1 MKKKPSTFNQ
11 SGFTLIELMVV
22 IVIVGVMAS
31 LILLNI
37 DGVDQRKA
45 MQARELLILDLK
57 RINREAN
64 DQARIYALDVQSATD
79 VAPFRYGLVEYQS
92 ISPHSN
98 RLALNTQQSNVFQ
111 QNKWKEL
118 KNFQLRSL
126 PNHVSFAVESQ
137 TKSYQNANNDDLI
150 GTNAPKIIWFGNG
163 EVKPVSIQMYYDQN
177 PVGALINIDYLGKVD
192 DEI

>member
-1 MKKKPSTFNQ
+1 MKKKSSTFNQ

-31 LILLNI
+31 LVLLNI

-45 MQARELLILDLK
+45 MQARELLILDLE

-92 ISPHSN
+92 ISPDSN
-98 RLALNTQQSNVFQ
+98 HLASNTQQSNVFQ
-111 QNKWKEL
+111 QDKWKEL
-118 KNFQLRSL
+118 KNFQIRSL

>member
-92 ISPHSN
+92 ISPDSN
-98 RLALNTQQSNVFQ
+98 RLASNTQQSNVFQ

>member
-1 MKKKPSTFNQ
+1 MKKNPSTFNQ

-92 ISPHSN
+92 ISPDSN
-98 RLALNTQQSNVFQ
+98 RLASNTQQSNVFQ

-137 TKSYQNANNDDLI
+137 TKSYRNANNDDLI

>member
-1 MKKKPSTFNQ
+1 MKKNPSTFNQ

-92 ISPHSN
+92 ISPDSN
-98 RLALNTQQSNVFQ
+98 RLASNTQQSNVFQ